1 MLCLLCF
8 TLIWELKNWLK
19 MKTVS
24 ILQLVITSRFLERH
38 EVLHPNTVCWK
49 GSAALAHTDEASWSP
64 TWYLKFQQQRW
75 LLFSYTFHILMA
87 ELQYLGA
94 GLAKILKREDASCIL
109 SEPDWQRVT
118 KPALRDDLSSF
129 KTSQLGFPTS
139 IRELAVK
146 PSFVSL

>member
-1 MLCLLCF
+1 
-8 TLIWELKNWLK
+8 

-38 EVLHPNTVCWK
+38 EVRHPNTVCWK

-109 SEPDWQRVT
+109 SEPD
-118 KPALRDDLSSF
+118 
-129 KTSQLGFPTS
+129 
-139 IRELAVK
+139 
-146 PSFVSL
+146 